1 VGFRPRSFFSSG
13 APPRLGASQHRT
25 QDTSCPSSSEP
36 RTAPRGFAFSY
47 RRCPFSY
54 TTRAPCRRVIRAAG
68 QRHGCPV
75 GRHRHLEVVHAS
87 DLLNDAVA
95 GLVPDVH
102 TKVKCVLV
110 APSKLLARADEV
122 IELAT
127 HLLRCICRLLAQN
140 GQTETDRYLSAFG
153 AKRTC
158 RESRKR
164 FGLTRVTHSGRSPA

>member
-127 HLLRCICRLLAQN
+127 HLLRCICRLLAP
-140 GQTETDRYLSAFG
+140 
-153 AKRTC
+153 
-158 RESRKR
+158 
-164 FGLTRVTHSGRSPA
+164 RVISLRCQSSDAIGGEADMPRSPAPCQSNAIDPQRS